1 MTRTV
6 AFVMGAPHSGTTL
19 LTLILGSHSRG
30 FALGEM
36 EGLPGA
42 IRERPGRDAFCMV
55 CEEEACPIWNRGF
68 AGDFLARRFGRKP
81 GLRNPRALLAR
92 AARFGRGFYEEL
104 FDTTGAEILVDSS
117 KSPAWLATRLGER
130 RDWRRADPAL
140 VVISRDGRA
149 AVNSWLRKFPD
160 TPAEDFAARWVRQ
173 VKRLKAAFAGFDP
186 ARRALVRYED
196 LAADPEP
203 VAARLCAVI
212 GIGFEPA
219 MVRYWAHEHHL
230 FKANAGTLSLI
241 ARHRVET
248 GQATTE
254 VELAGGREAH
264 YARLGRTIRPDE
276 RWRTEMSDEHLAI
289 FEKIAGETNRAYAS
303 EEPPTGMRGHPA
315 RIPPAGRD

>member
-1 MTRTV
+1 
-6 AFVMGAPHSGTTL
+6 
-19 LTLILGSHSRG
+19 
-30 FALGEM
+30 
-36 EGLPGA
+36 
-42 IRERPGRDAFCMV
+42 MV

-149 AVNSWLRKFPD
+149 AVNSWLRNIP
-160 TPAEDFAARWVRQ
+160 RH
-173 VKRLKAAFAGFDP
+173 AG
-186 ARRALVRYED
+186 RGSCRALGAPGEEAQGGVRRVRPGAPGAGP
-196 LAADPEP
+196 LRGFSPPHPEP

-241 ARHRVET
+241 ARHRVESRT
-248 GQATTE
+248 GHD
-254 VELAGGREAH
+254 GGRVGGWPGSPL
-264 YARLGRTIRPDE
+264 RPPRPDD
-276 RWRTEMSDEHLAI
+276 SA
-289 FEKIAGETNRAYAS
+289 
-303 EEPPTGMRGHPA
+303 
-315 RIPPAGRD
+315 